1 MLKPADIKKCSNSI
15 FVSYSRNDR
24 KRLLWLTDN
33 LSAAKFT
40 PFVDTQM
47 PTSVRWENFL
57 QKKISECACLLVVWS
72 RCSIK
77 SPEVRKEIVYAL
89 QNNKPIIPVR
99 IDNVLPPE
107 EFSHLNTADLS
118 AWSGYSGFSEW
129 RKVLDCLKD
138 FGVPHNVC
146 LNPVHLLR
154 KKIRDHTAIGQNQR
168 DQGRDQGEI
177 REVPIKV
184 GTMKDFNDE
193 ITSLARSGYEIV
205 AHGEGYACL
214 EKKNVLRMKIFI
226 PLVMF
231 FIIPGIVYRKVIKNS
246 PDTERVKVI
255 LVEEHFP

>member
-72 RCSIK
+72 RCSIE
-77 SPEVRKEIVYAL
+77 SHEVRKEVAYAL
-89 QNNKPIIPVR
+89 QNDKPVIPVR

-107 EFSHLNTADLS
+107 DFRHLNTADLS

-129 RKVLDCLKD
+129 KKVIDSLEA
-138 FGVPHNVC
+138 FGVPHKVC
-146 LNPVHLLR
+146 LNPVHMLR
-154 KKIRDHTAIGQNQR
+154 KKMRDHTAIGQNQQ
-168 DQGRDQGEI
+168 DQLVVQDKI

-184 GTMKDFNDE
+184 GSMKDFNDE

-205 AHGEGYACL
+205 AHSEGDVCL
-214 EKKNVLRMKIFI
+214 EKKNILKMKFFI

-231 FIIPGIVYRKVIKNS
+231 FIIPGVVYYKVIKNS
-246 PDTERVKVI
+246 PHTERVRVI